1 MTAML
6 VNRDQKPLWALWG
19 DDEEGS
25 ATSSSSLRFPTN
37 DSNKVGAQRRSSRAK
52 LAGADRGLLGLIS
65 GFLRMISKGDV
76 RPSPSLLL
84 FLNKS

>member
-1 MTAML
+1 MGSDLVVNSSAFSFTAVASSPSLSSLLVVNGMTAML

-37 DSNKVGAQRRSSRAK
+37 DSVDNSR
-52 LAGADRGLLGLIS
+52 
-65 GFLRMISKGDV
+65 
-76 RPSPSLLL
+76 
-84 FLNKS
+84 